1 MTLRHRPVVIGGKR
15 VGDLVSL
22 EQKAVFYT
30 TVPTLAHLDGK
41 IFDSFAQAEAKIRS
55 AIAPDIAA

>member
-1 MTLRHRPVVIGGKR
+1 MTLRHRPVVIGGIR

-22 EQKAVFYT
+22 ELKAVFYT

-41 IFDSFAQAEAKIRS
+41 IFDSFSDAITEIHS
-55 AIAPDIAA
+55 AFLADKAA